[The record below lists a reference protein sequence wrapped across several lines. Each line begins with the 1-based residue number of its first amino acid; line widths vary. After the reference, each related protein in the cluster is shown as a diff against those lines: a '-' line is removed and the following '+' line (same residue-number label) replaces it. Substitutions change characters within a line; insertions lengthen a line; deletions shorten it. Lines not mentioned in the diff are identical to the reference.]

1 MEEEKKEIAK
11 VITFKDIEEAN
22 KLIKPMKIVREN
34 KQTHKKITKNYA
46 EVSQRIKAFRRVYPQ
61 GVIITELVSE
71 SDGIITFNAVVKDS
85 EGYVLANA
93 HAREKVDEGLI
104 NKTNALENCETSA
117 VGRALGMCGFGI
129 DTSLASAEEVQQAI
143 DKQEN
148 AKNGRMTDEQL
159 LTISKLS
166 PDITDHLREKYKK
179 DPTTLTYGEA
189 EEAIASLLKHKLIK
203 TNEEKKHNTCCFK
216 KNKKK
221 ASQALMT

>member
-1 MEEEKKEIAK
+1 MEEKKEIAK

-71 SDGIITFNAVVKDS
+71 SDGIVTFNAVIKDS

-93 HAREKVDEGLI
+93 HAREKVGEGLI

-143 DKQEN
+143 DNQEN
-148 AKNGRMTDEQL
+148 IKNGRMTDEQML
-159 LTISKLS
+159 IICKLN
-166 PDITDHLREKYKK
+166 PDILDHLREKYKK
-179 DPTTLTYGEA
+179 DPTTLTYSEA

-203 TNEEKKHNTCCFK
+203 TKEEQEIERKDKEEVF
-216 KNKKK
+216 
-221 ASQALMT
+221 

>member
-1 MEEEKKEIAK
+1 MEEKEKQTK

-22 KLIKPMKIVREN
+22 KLIKPMKIVRED
-34 KQTHKKITKNYA
+34 KKTHKKVSKNYA

-61 GVIITELVSE
+61 GVIISELVSE
-71 SDGIITFNAVVKDS
+71 NDGIITFNAVIKDS
-85 EGYVLANA
+85 EGYILANA

-143 DKQEN
+143 AKQEIS
-148 AKNGRMTDEQL
+148 KNGQMTEEQIL
-159 LTISKLS
+159 IIEKLD
-166 PDITDHLREKYKK
+166 PNLKDHIREKYKK

-203 TNEEKKHNTCCFK
+203 TKEEQEIEKKDKEEAF
-216 KNKKK
+216 
-221 ASQALMT
+221 